1 MRHEVQ
7 LPMAGSAYF
16 TGEEKEDYCFF
27 GFTSFTCPGTIY
39 RYDMDANTYT
49 LYSQTAGVP
58 GRR

>member
-1 MRHEVQ
+1 
-7 LPMAGSAYF
+7 MAGSAYF

-49 LYSQTAGVP
+49 LYSQTAGLP

>member
-1 MRHEVQ
+1 MKCSCRWREAPILQVKRKRT
-7 LPMAGSAYF
+7 S
-16 TGEEKEDYCFF
+16 FF